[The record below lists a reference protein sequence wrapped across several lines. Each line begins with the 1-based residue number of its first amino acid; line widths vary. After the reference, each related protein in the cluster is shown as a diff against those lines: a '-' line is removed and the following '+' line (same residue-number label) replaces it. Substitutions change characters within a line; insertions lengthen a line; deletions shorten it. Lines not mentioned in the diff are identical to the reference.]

1 MASTRNK
8 NRKDEFFID
17 KKMQERQVAW
27 QTTTESV
34 QKAAYPCHGI
44 NVQRMPAEKLSTN
57 SVDVETYLYG
67 IGANNYLFPT
77 TTPKNAPITLPST
90 SFYERP
96 ALYIPTL
103 PPMLQKQRPF

>member
-34 QKAAYPCHGI
+34 QTAAYPSHGI

-67 IGANNYLFPT
+67 IGANNHLFPT
-77 TTPKNAPITLPST
+77 TTPKKSPISLPST
-90 SFYERP
+90 SFYELP
-96 ALYIPTL
+96 ALYMPRL
-103 PPMLQKQRPF
+103 PDMLEKQRPF

>member
-1 MASTRNK
+1 
-8 NRKDEFFID
+8 
-17 KKMQERQVAW
+17 MQERQVAW
-27 QTTTESV
+27 QTTTESI

-57 SVDVETYLYG
+57 SVDVETFLYG

-77 TTPKNAPITLPST
+77 TTPKNASITLPSS

>member
-17 KKMQERQVAW
+17 KKMQERIVSW

-44 NVQRMPAEKLSTN
+44 NVQRMPAEKLSNN

-67 IGANNYLFPT
+67 IGANNYLFPKN
-77 TTPKNAPITLPST
+77 TPRNSPIQLPST
-90 SFYERP
+90 TFYDRLP
-96 ALYIPTL
+96 VYIPIL
-103 PPMLQKQRPF
+103 PDMLKNQRPF

>member
-44 NVQRMPAEKLSTN
+44 NVQRMPAEKLSNN

-67 IGANNYLFPT
+67 IGANNHLFPT
-77 TTPKNAPITLPST
+77 STPTNSQIKLPST
-90 SFYERP
+90 TFYNRP
-96 ALYIPTL
+96 AVYIPKL
-103 PPMLQKQRPF
+103 PDMLTNQRPF

>member
-17 KKMQERQVAW
+17 KRMQERQVIW
-27 QTTTESV
+27 QTTSESI
-34 QKAAYPCHGI
+34 QQAAYPSHGI
-44 NVQRMPAEKLSTN
+44 NVQRMPAEKLSKN

-77 TTPKNAPITLPST
+77 STPKNSEILLPST
-90 SFYERP
+90 SFYDRP
-96 ALYIPTL
+96 SLYVPKLPDML
-103 PPMLQKQRPF
+103 PPQRPF